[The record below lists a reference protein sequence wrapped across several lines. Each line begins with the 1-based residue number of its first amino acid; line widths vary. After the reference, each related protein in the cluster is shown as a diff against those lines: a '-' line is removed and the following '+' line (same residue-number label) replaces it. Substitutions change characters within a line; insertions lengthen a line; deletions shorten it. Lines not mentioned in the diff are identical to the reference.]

1 VRLATPVVWAA
12 LLLSAGMQA
21 SIALGDSQ
29 AVQRESLRFVHRNF
43 SPDRAGFHP
52 ETALFCG
59 VRQPIGLWFSQRIF
73 RTFEGPQRDSEIA
86 HLIERF
92 RAEPVHYL
100 VQSFRLNQFPEPV
113 RVFWDENYQPY
124 RDSVFVAG
132 RRLRGEAGERGEFEL
147 LISAPYRW
155 LPLGNANTIR
165 VDGEKIAPAEVR
177 MLAAGRHTVAF
188 DADQTRGLLVLALG
202 DPPREAPESFYKDY

>member
-1 VRLATPVVWAA
+1 MRVATPVVWAA
-12 LLLSAGMQA
+12 LLLGAGMQT
-21 SIALGDSQ
+21 SLALADSQ

-73 RTFEGPQRDSEIA
+73 RAFEGPERDRQIQS
-86 HLIERF
+86 LLQRF

-132 RRLRGEAGERGEFEL
+132 RRLRGETGERGEFEL
-147 LISAPYRW
+147 LVTAPYRW
-155 LPLGNANTIR
+155 LPLGNANPIR
-165 VDGEKIAPAEVR
+165 VDGEPIAPAETR
-177 MLAAGRHTVAF
+177 MLAAGRHTVSF
-188 DADQTRGLLVLALG
+188 EADQTRGLLVLAV
-202 DPPREAPESFYKDY
+202 DEPPRDAPISFYKAY